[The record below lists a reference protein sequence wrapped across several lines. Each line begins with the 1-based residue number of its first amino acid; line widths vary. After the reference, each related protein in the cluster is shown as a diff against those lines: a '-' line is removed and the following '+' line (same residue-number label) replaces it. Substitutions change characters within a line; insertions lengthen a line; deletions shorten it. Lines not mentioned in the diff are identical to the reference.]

1 MMPTLLHVYP
11 PRVVATLLHGGPR
24 LVERMLEDTA
34 AHGTPAH
41 APAPAT
47 LAHLAQQ
54 QQPVQL
60 DAKVGDCTP
69 TEPPPLSSQPSSR
82 LLRAMARGG
91 WTADGPADA
100 SWLGDG
106 ADEEEEEEEEEAAA
120 AAAAKKAAT
129 PQRRPT
135 LRTHPR
141 GSPPPRDTAR
151 AGKKRPSRR

>member
-24 LVERMLEDTA
+24 LMERLLEDTA
-34 AHGTPAH
+34 AHGTPVH
-41 APAPAT
+41 APSPAM

-69 TEPPPLSSQPSSR
+69 SEPPPLPSQPSSR

-91 WTADGPADA
+91 WTDGAADE
-100 SWLGDG
+100 SWPSDG
-106 ADEEEEEEEEEAAA
+106 ADEQQEEEEAA
-120 AAAAKKAAT
+120 KKATA

-151 AGKKRPSRR
+151 GGKKRPSRR